1 MSFRT
6 NRDAPRGR
14 PTRGP
19 WGWSGPA
26 AEGVNRSF
34 RLSVEALED
43 RVVPALVA
51 QRGDFVMIGNTLAQD
66 AGPGVIAPV
75 NGTVGGVG
83 TNTSD
88 TAPDVY
94 WRADSPTNGSATADT
109 TITALNARTTAV
121 LNLPAGAT
129 VTHAYLYWAG
139 TGAPDNNALIE
150 RPGTFSQ
157 SVTATATYTAA
168 LNGPAYMGVTDVTAL
183 VQQYGTGAYRIG
195 DVDSLPLADVN
206 HSSLFAGWSIVVI
219 YARSSDPFRTFFIS
233 DQLNQVLSGGS
244 TTITLNGFTVSNPGG
259 RLGVIAFDGDDSLSG
274 DGLSVNGIALSN
286 ANNPANNIFN
296 GTRTNNGAVVSDPN
310 DLPRLTGGPRSMS
323 GIDIDTFDLAGAL
336 AGGQTQATAQAT
348 TNSDVYLVGPLV
360 LAINSFA
367 PEFGPST
374 LTATDVNGGPLLAGD
389 VVTYTVTVQNLG
401 DDASV
406 GSALAA
412 ALPTGVTY
420 VPGSIHITSGSNT
433 GTQTDATGDDEGGYD
448 PVTRT
453 VSVNLGS
460 GAGSGGGGRIGIAET
475 TTVTF
480 QVIVNVG
487 ATQVVMPVTVSGAS
501 ETGTTA
507 VATTL
512 TSTLTVTSNTAPT
525 LTDLDGDSVP
535 WAGVGNT
542 VRLDAGTPLTIGD
555 ADLDALNGGLGD
567 WAGAALTV
575 WRSGTAVTT
584 DVFGFDLT
592 GALFTVNGNT
602 LEAGGLVFATFTST
616 AGVLTVTFTSPG
628 TAATTALVQD
638 VLRRVTYRNDTPAG
652 DASVRFELSDGVVAA
667 AATVTVTSN
676 EIYVNDAGDTADADR
691 NTITLREA
699 ALIAAAQPGAQTIRF
714 TGAAFAAPQ
723 TIALGS
729 ALALDA
735 NLTLDASGA
744 AGVTITGAGLQ
755 LGGALTYI
763 AGAGDSDTIAVA
775 ITGSGSITKAGA
787 GTLTLSG
794 TNTYTGTTT
803 VSGGTLS
810 IASGTNL
817 GAGTVALAAG
827 ATLDVTGATTLANT
841 ITGAGTLTKTG
852 AGTLTLSGTNSYG
865 TTVVAGGTLNVASD
879 ANLGT
884 GTVTLGAGTT
894 LDVTGAT
901 TINNAVTLTGAAT
914 INNAVTV
921 IVSGVISGA
930 NNLTKVG
937 AGTLTLSGTNTYTG
951 TTTVSAG
958 TLSVAADAN
967 LGTGAVSLAAG
978 TILDVTGATTVD
990 NAVTLTGAATIRTG
1004 ADVLLSGIV
1013 GGAFALT
1020 KTGTG
1025 ALTLSAASTH
1035 SGTFTI
1041 SAGTVFVTGTLASSA
1056 VVVSAG
1062 AVLGG
1067 TGTVTGP
1074 VTAAG
1079 TVAAGVAG
1087 VGVLTLSGGVTFQ
1100 SGGTVAVDLNG
1111 NAAGTGY
1118 DQVAT
1123 GPVVLTGATL
1133 SAALGF
1139 APSSGTS
1146 FVVINNTGGSPITGT
1161 FNGLPEG
1168 ATVTIGGVLFT
1179 ISYVGGTGNDVVL
1192 TVPVPPTVSI
1202 GDVTA
1207 SEGAD
1212 GLTAFVFTVRLS
1224 GPSFTPVTVLYTTVG
1239 GTAVAGT
1246 DFVSTTG
1253 ALTFAPG
1260 VTELTVLV
1268 SVIGDPVPES
1278 DESFAVVLTGAAN
1291 ATVARGTAT
1300 GTIADDDPPRI
1311 VIGVGTSGAT
1321 AGIVQPVNPLTGA
1334 LGESVR
1340 PYAGFAGDV
1349 RVSSGD
1355 IDGDGLTDMI
1365 TGAGPGPMGGHVK
1378 VLDGRT
1384 GADRFSFLA
1393 FEGFRGGVQ
1402 VSTGDIDGDGH
1413 ADIIVAAD
1421 AGAVPHVKVF
1431 SGRDGSLLRSFLAY
1445 DAGFRGGVR
1454 VSAADVNGDG
1464 FDDVV
1469 TMSGIGSAP
1478 HLRVFSGADGTDLV
1492 SVLVAGRATGG
1503 LYVAAGD
1510 LDGDGRAEVVTGAGF
1525 GDPPI
1530 VNVYSGRDESVQKT
1544 FLAYLEG
1551 FVGGVRVG
1559 VEEVNGRAM
1568 ILTGAGP
1575 GAGPHLCAFESDGGD
1590 PPLSMFVGSTD
1601 VHGGVYVG

>member
-6 NRDAPRGR
+6 NRDVPRGQ
-14 PTRGP
+14 PTCGP
-19 WGWSGPA
+19 WGWSGPMTSGA
-26 AEGVNRSF
+26 PRPV

-75 NGTVGGVG
+75 TGTVGGVG
-83 TNTSD
+83 SNTSD

-168 LNGPAYMGVTDVTAL
+168 LNGPAYMGVADVTAL

-195 DVDSLPLADVN
+195 DVDSLPLANVN

-336 AGGQTQATAQAT
+336 VGGQTQATAQAT

-433 GTQTDATGDDEGGYD
+433 GTQTDATGDDAGGYD
-448 PVTRT
+448 PVSRT
-453 VSVNLGS
+453 VSVNLGT

-512 TSTLTVTSNTAPT
+512 TSTLNVTSNTAPT

-555 ADLDALNGGLGD
+555 ADLDALNGGLGN

-602 LEAGGLVFATFTST
+602 LEANGLAFATFTST
-616 AGVLTVTFTSPG
+616 AGVLTVAFTSTG
-628 TAATTALVQD
+628 TTATTALVQD

-652 DASVRFELSDGVVAA
+652 DASVRFELSDGVIAA

-676 EIYVNDAGDTADADR
+676 EIYVNDTGDTADADR

-699 ALIAAAQPGAQTIRF
+699 AAIAATQPGAQTIRF
-714 TGAAFAAPQ
+714 TAAAFATPR
-723 TIALGS
+723 TITLGS
-729 ALALDA
+729 PLALDA
-735 NLTLDASGA
+735 NLMIDASGA

-763 AGAGDSDTIAVA
+763 AGAGDSDTIAVT
-775 ITGSGSITKAGA
+775 ITGSGSVTKAGA

-794 TNTYTGTTT
+794 ANTYTGTTT

-827 ATLDVTGATTLANT
+827 ATLEVIGTTTLANT
-841 ITGAGTLTKTG
+841 ITGAGTLTKNG
-852 AGTLTLSGTNSYG
+852 AGTLTLSGANSYG
-865 TTVVAGGTLNVASD
+865 NTVVAGGTLSIASD

-884 GTVTLGAGTT
+884 GGVTLGAGTT
-894 LDVTGAT
+894 LE
-901 TINNAVTLTGAAT
+901 I
-914 INNAVTV
+914 
-921 IVSGVISGA
+921 
-930 NNLTKVG
+930 
-937 AGTLTLSGTNTYTG
+937 
-951 TTTVSAG
+951 
-958 TLSVAADAN
+958 
-967 LGTGAVSLAAG
+967 
-978 TILDVTGATTVD
+978 TGATTVD
-990 NAVTLTGAATIRTG
+990 NAVALTGAATIRTG
-1004 ADVLLSGIV
+1004 ADVLLSGAI

-1025 ALTLSAASTH
+1025 ALALSAANTH

-1111 NAAGTGY
+1111 SAAGTGY
-1118 DQVAT
+1118 DQMAT

-1133 SAALGF
+1133 STVLGF
-1139 APSSGTS
+1139 APSGGTN
-1146 FVVINNTGGSPITGT
+1146 FVIINNTSGSPITGT

-1168 ATVTIGGVLFT
+1168 ATITIGGVLFT

-1192 TVPVPPTVSI
+1192 TIPLPRTVSI

-1212 GLTAFVFTVRLS
+1212 GLTTFVFTVRLS
-1224 GPSFTPVTVLYTTVG
+1224 GPVVVPVTVPYTTVG
-1239 GTAVAGT
+1239 GTATAGT

-1253 ALTFAPG
+1253 TLTFAPG
-1260 VTELTVLV
+1260 VTELTILV

-1278 DESFAVVLTGAAN
+1278 DEQFTVVLAGAAN
-1291 ATVARGTAT
+1291 ATIARGTAT

-1340 PYAGFAGDV
+1340 PYVGFAGDV

-1355 IDGDGLTDMI
+1355 IDGDGLIDMI

-1431 SGRDGSLLRSFLAY
+1431 SGLDGSLLRSFLAY

-1469 TMSGIGSAP
+1469 TMSGVGSAP

-1492 SVLVAGRATGG
+1492 SALVAGRATGG